1 MIFESDCNDGWER
14 IDCDFDK
21 SSDLSDLD
29 VAELL
34 TIIDSFLDSMIGS
47 IFFQWNSLE
56 MKYVKLNS
64 YLYSSVQIIEMNP
77 FVIKNTLN
85 CRLRVFLPLLLDL

>member
-1 MIFESDCNDGWER
+1 MIFQSDCNDGWER

-21 SSDLSDLD
+21 SSELSNID

-47 IFFQWNSLE
+47 IFFQ
-56 MKYVKLNS
+56 
-64 YLYSSVQIIEMNP
+64 
-77 FVIKNTLN
+77 
-85 CRLRVFLPLLLDL
+85 

>member
-1 MIFESDCNDGWER
+1 MIFQSDCNDGWER

-21 SSDLSDLD
+21 SSELSNID

-56 MKYVKLNS
+56 IKYVKLKFIKICVLLIVHS
-64 YLYSSVQIIEMNP
+64 FCLYYCIS
-77 FVIKNTLN
+77 
-85 CRLRVFLPLLLDL
+85 